1 MYHVVGVDLLP
12 HHQQKPLIRR
22 ARFWASF
29 CVQSLKFDRHPF
41 ITLRKVVQVAKTNS
55 YRKGA
60 AFLVTRQPVSLSPE
74 LQILWMRSHLRLH
87 ICSRPCSGLTDLE
100 TIEQGT
106 SKKPPRSCFRK
117 CCGAGDW
124 YTIDHHSQQP
134 GRPLFLHQRKRTPI
148 QSPAVPEAMM
158 VAAPRGF
165 SAATGLRPAENS
177 VQKSFNQIL
186 TLKISAYLYI
196 YNI

>member
-74 LQILWMRSHLRLH
+74 LQILWRRSHLRLH

-117 CCGAGDW
+117 CCRAGDW
-124 YTIDHHSQQP
+124 YTIDHHSP
-134 GRPLFLHQRKRTPI
+134 EGRPLFLHQRKRTPRSRRLLC
-148 QSPAVPEAMM
+148 QKPWWWPHQGVFRQRQ
-158 VAAPRGF
+158 VWVQ
-165 SAATGLRPAENS
+165 LRTLSRNPS
-177 VQKSFNQIL
+177 IKSWL
-186 TLKISAYLYI
+186 WK
-196 YNI
+196 